1 MTIRS
6 YISIYTEKDIVKAR
20 QEGRD
25 LAKKVGFGVID
36 QARITTAVSELARN
50 IYIHAKNGKIVIE
63 VIDERE
69 KRGLKIIAK
78 DHGPGIKDIRAALE
92 DGYST
97 SGGLG
102 VGLPGV
108 KRLMDEFFIDSKVNE
123 GTEIVV
129 IKWLN

>member
-6 YISIYTEKDIVKAR
+6 YISICTEKDIVKAR

-63 VIDERE
+63 VIDEGE

>member
-6 YISIYTEKDIVKAR
+6 YISICTEKDIVKAR

-25 LAKKVGFGVID
+25 LAKKVGFGVVD

-50 IYIHAKNGKIVIE
+50 IYVHAKNGKIVIE
-63 VIDERE
+63 VIDEGE
-69 KRGLKIIAK
+69 KRGLKIIAI

>member
-63 VIDERE
+63 VIDEGE

-97 SGGLG
+97 SGG
-102 VGLPGV
+102 
-108 KRLMDEFFIDSKVNE
+108 
-123 GTEIVV
+123 
-129 IKWLN
+129 